1 MTPLAT
7 PPVRPSLPLTEP
19 QERVLKAVNALP
31 FSSAQ
36 EVWRLVFPKG
46 SLSSARALLR
56 EMAGGE
62 DGTDAYLCRVALP
75 TRGNWP
81 FLYVVGSRG
90 AKYLRKIGVEVTWR
104 ARSYKVRHYSVSYL
118 RHQNAVAQLLTALHC
133 FCREC
138 QGYQVVEVLSSYD
151 CLREP
156 PRTKVVTNGQEATVS
171 VLPDLWVYVEQVA
184 TGRGIGLWF
193 EVDNNGSEGR
203 KKFQHLLR
211 ARLAMFRNGY
221 ADYFGTSSL
230 LCCYL
235 VTGDAAENPARRK
248 SRLRALCR
256 WTKEILEQE
265 ELEDWASVFRFAVVK
280 EDIYTTPLWS
290 APVWY
295 RPYSFHRVRLF
306 EAITPRRQGDS

>member
-1 MTPLAT
+1 MPTATVPPLRT
-7 PPVRPSLPLTEP
+7 SLPLTEP
-19 QERVLKAVNALP
+19 QERVLKAVNAVP
-31 FSSAQ
+31 FSSVQ

-75 TRGNWP
+75 TRGNWLR
-81 FLYVVGSRG
+81 LYVVGSLG
-90 AKYLRKIGVEVTWR
+90 VKYLRKIGVEVTWR
-104 ARSYKVRHYSVSYL
+104 ARSYKVRNYSVSYL
-118 RHQNAVAQLLTALHC
+118 RHQHAVAQLLTALHC
-133 FCREC
+133 GEC
-138 QGYQVVEVLSSYD
+138 QGYQVIDTLTGYD
-151 CLREP
+151 CLRDP
-156 PRTKVVTNGQEATVS
+156 PRTKVVINGQDAEVS

-184 TGRGIGLWF
+184 TGRGTALWF

-211 ARLAMFRNGY
+211 ARLALFRNGY

-235 VTGDAAENPARRK
+235 VTGDAAENHARRK

-256 WTKEILEQE
+256 WTKEVLVE
-265 ELEDWASVFRFAVVK
+265 EKRKDWASVFRFAVVEK
-280 EDIYTTPLWS
+280 DIYTTPLWS
-290 APVWY
+290 SPVWY
-295 RPYSFHRVRLF
+295 RPYSFHRARLF
-306 EAITPRRQGDS
+306 EAITPIHQGESSC